1 MKIKPL
7 KTFALKVLVIL
18 TCIIVGFSGFNKCEA
33 QSTIVGKW
41 NQISSKQ
48 FLTAEG
54 SKKLGKSVLETQMSS
69 VGTVVFEFKSDHTY
83 VMKTSHAGDS
93 GVLTLTGT
101 WSLTGNQLELKLAAE
116 QEDSKYNPKKDAV
129 PPKTTLSING
139 NMMVMSTLY
148 PDSKITTKIEITLTR
163 L

>member
-1 MKIKPL
+1 MKTKTH
-7 KTFALKVLVIL
+7 KTFALKVMLIL
-18 TCIIVGFSGFNKCEA
+18 ICIIIGVSGLNKCGA
-33 QSTIVGKW
+33 QPIVGKW

-69 VGTVVFEFKSDHTY
+69 IGTVVFEFKSDHSY
-83 VMKTSHAGDS
+83 VLKTSHAGDS

-101 WSLTGNQLELKLAAE
+101 WSLMGNQLELKLAPE
-116 QEDSKYNPKKDAV
+116 QEDPKYNPKKDTI
-129 PPKTTLSING
+129 PPKTTMSING
-139 NMMVMSTLY
+139 NTMVTSTLY
-148 PDSKITTKIEITLTR
+148 PDSKITTKIEITLIR